1 MGSANY
7 ITPTPPTYLKFGTL
21 LEVNEQQKEIHIACS
36 PDLPIAITGDGVAS
50 DVKAGQI
57 LRILYGFN
65 SWDCRCAA
73 HIASGV
79 AKRLTTSKTMNA
91 EEVTELHNVLRTIA
105 KQFKSSI
112 KTKELLD
119 EFLSILEVQPIHLI
133 SWCQTRMGYFCKA
146 CTASND
152 ILQAVYDV
160 MATANIR
167 VKERDIFFTAK
178 NIYTLKLVS
187 DVEPFFS
194 RELLRP
200 SDKSNLLVST
210 VYNRASSVAE
220 KMGDDFVT
228 ESATEFLHSLQ
239 LDENGNLNCSVKIG
253 GKMQKLHLNRH
264 SKPSRS

>member
-1 MGSANY
+1 
-7 ITPTPPTYLKFGTL
+7 
-21 LEVNEQQKEIHIACS
+21 
-36 PDLPIAITGDGVAS
+36 
-50 DVKAGQI
+50 
-57 LRILYGFN
+57 
-65 SWDCRCAA
+65 
-73 HIASGV
+73 
-79 AKRLTTSKTMNA
+79 MNA

-239 LDENGNLNCSVKIG
+239 LDENGNLDCSVKIG
-253 GKMQKLHLNRH
+253 GKMQKLCLNRH
-264 SKPSRS
+264 SKPSRSQPTNEKLFKASKTIS

>member
-1 MGSANY
+1 MCC
-7 ITPTPPTYLKFGTL
+7 TYCKW
-21 LEVNEQQKEIHIACS
+21 C
-36 PDLPIAITGDGVAS
+36 
-50 DVKAGQI
+50 
-57 LRILYGFN
+57 
-65 SWDCRCAA
+65 
-73 HIASGV
+73 
-79 AKRLTTSKTMNA
+79 SKTVDNFKTMDV
-91 EEVTELHNVLRTIA
+91 EEVTELHNVLRTVT
-105 KQFKSSI
+105 KHFESSI
-112 KTKELLD
+112 KNKELLD
-119 EFLSILEVQPIHLI
+119 ECLSILEVQPIHLI

>member
-1 MGSANY
+1 MCC
-7 ITPTPPTYLKFGTL
+7 TYCKW
-21 LEVNEQQKEIHIACS
+21 C
-36 PDLPIAITGDGVAS
+36 
-50 DVKAGQI
+50 
-57 LRILYGFN
+57 
-65 SWDCRCAA
+65 
-73 HIASGV
+73 
-79 AKRLTTSKTMNA
+79 SKTVDNFKTMDV
-91 EEVTELHNVLRTIA
+91 EEVTELHNVLRTVT
-105 KQFKSSI
+105 KHFESSI
-112 KTKELLD
+112 KNKELLD
-119 EFLSILEVQPIHLI
+119 ECLSILEVQPIHLI
-133 SWCQTRMGYFCKA
+133 SWCQTRMGYFFKA